1 MPLGPRL
8 HELPLG
14 AIRPTGWLQ
23 RQLRLQADGQTGQ
36 LEEIWADVGPDS
48 AWLGGSGEGWERGPY
63 YLDGLVPL
71 AYVLDDEVLKAKAQ
85 RWIEA
90 ILASQR
96 ADGQFGP
103 VGEDD
108 WWPRMVAAKVLTQ
121 YADATGDE
129 RVVPFLTRYFAHQ
142 LTAMPGRPL
151 SGWGRARGAEN
162 VLSVLWLHART
173 ADAWLLDLGRLVLS
187 QTADWATFLI
197 RDLPPGPVPVFRHLT
212 HSVNVAMGLKTPAIA
227 SLLDGDAE
235 HADET
240 EAMFAALDK
249 LHGLVHGVFSGD
261 EWLGGREPH
270 HGVETC
276 LVVELMFTLEQLSRV
291 YGDGQYGDRLEEVA
305 YNLLA
310 ASNDPRM
317 LTHQYHQQANQVLVS
332 FATRDWSFSGPD
344 ANVFGLE
351 PHFGCCTANLHQG
364 WPKLVRSLWMQD
376 AEEALTAVAYA
387 PCHVEATVGG
397 APVTLDVDTD
407 YPFEETVR
415 VRVGLG
421 GPQELTLRLRI
432 PGWCAD
438 PRITVGGVEHEVR
451 PDASG
456 YVTVSRTW
464 QPDDAV
470 VLHLPMELRT
480 VPRDGGAVGFRL
492 GPLVMAH
499 GIKEIWRP
507 VPDHDGLAEWEISPR
522 TFWNVGAWVDDPD
535 GLASWRIERGP
546 VPEAPFTA
554 VGAPVVVHGRGAQID
569 AWRMHRD
576 SAGRPPT
583 SPVAT
588 GLPVMPLT
596 LLPYG
601 SARLRV
607 AELPTVTPLTYPD
620 EDA

>member
-1 MPLGPRL
+1 M
-8 HELPLG
+8 
-14 AIRPTGWLQ
+14 
-23 RQLRLQADGQTGQ
+23 
-36 LEEIWADVGPDS
+36 
-48 AWLGGSGEGWERGPY
+48 
-63 YLDGLVPL
+63 PL
-71 AYVLDDEVLKAKAQ
+71 AYVLDDEALKTKAQ
-85 RWIEA
+85 KWIEA

-108 WWPRMVAAKVLTQ
+108 WWPRMVAAKVMTQ
-121 YADATGDE
+121 HADATGDE
-129 RVVPFLTRYFAHQ
+129 RVEPFLSRYFAHQ
-142 LTAMPGRPL
+142 LAEMPGRPL
-151 SGWGRARGAEN
+151 AGWGRARGAEN
-162 VLSVLWLHART
+162 VLSILWLHART
-173 ADAWLLDLGRLVLS
+173 GEDWLLDLGRLVIS
-187 QTADWATFLI
+187 QTADWATFLL

-212 HSVNVAMGLKTPAIA
+212 HSVNLAMGLKTPAVA
-227 SLLDGDAE
+227 SLLDGDLLDGDQLDGDPG

-240 EAMFAALDK
+240 EAMFAALDT

-276 LVVELMFTLEQLSRV
+276 LVVELMFTLEQLSRI

-317 LTHQYHQQANQVLVS
+317 LAHQYHQQANQVLVS
-332 FATRDWSFSGPD
+332 FATRDWSFAGPD
-344 ANVFGLE
+344 SNVFGLE

-376 AEEALTAVAYA
+376 ADEALTAVAYG

-397 APVTLDVDTD
+397 TPVTLDVDTD

-415 VRVGLG
+415 ICVGVDA
-421 GPQELTLRLRI
+421 PVELTLRMRV
-432 PGWCAD
+432 PRWCAD
-438 PRITVGGVEHEVR
+438 PGLIVAGSAHDVE
-451 PDASG
+451 PDEDG
-456 YVTVSRTW
+456 YVSVRRTW
-464 QPDDAV
+464 RTGDVV
-470 VLHLPMELRT
+470 VLDLPMTLRT

-492 GPLVMAH
+492 GPLVMVH

-507 VPDHDGLAEWEISPR
+507 VPDHAGLAEWEIGPR
-522 TFWNVGAWVDDPD
+522 SFWNVGAWVDDPA
-535 GLASWRIERGP
+535 GIESWRIERGP
-546 VPEAPFTA
+546 VPAAPFTA

-569 AWRMHRD
+569 AWRMERD

-588 GLPVMPLT
+588 GLPVIGLT

-601 SARLRV
+601 SARIRV
-607 AELPTVTPLTYPD
+607 AELPTVRPLTYAD